1 MSGINPYQHITNPCF
16 GAISLFEPEPLLRDE
31 NGNRWLQTGRME
43 ESFFWICIY
52 GGGSSMLDS
61 ATVKLLSNQLW
72 GGVLERTKSIF
83 PEQTHCYQAPLVS
96 CLALLIVSPDFVHTE
111 EKGKRLEQ
119 ACEEMVEALE
129 ERAGVPLCASVSPLF
144 APGDCV
150 RKACTV
156 ALNFADY
163 ARFVEGKSRI
173 IHEKEYLRLRDVVRE
188 SNPDYR
194 LPNFERPMITAMLNH
209 NFAHAE
215 MVIHRFITS
224 NLLDDLELF
233 AGWRGNMLYWVNL
246 SMALTLT
253 DISEVADK
261 DRRFA
266 LIQERV
272 QTCITRTELEHQFHE
287 LFLILENYLQNKNEF
302 TDYDK
307 KMKRIQEYIDQNF
320 RDPSFGAT
328 TICEAFHISQSHLS
342 RSFRE
347 EMGVNLSSYIQTLRL
362 NEAKL
367 LLAKTEETV
376 EDIALR
382 VGYSSA
388 QVLSRL
394 FKKLDGISPSGYR
407 VLSRSVSMNTF
418 NG

>member
-1 MSGINPYQHITNPCF
+1 MAGINPYQHITNPCF
-16 GAISLFEPEPLLRDE
+16 GAISLFEPEPLLLDE
-31 NGNRWLQTGRME
+31 NGNKWLQTGSME
-43 ESFFWICIY
+43 ESFVWICIY

-61 ATVKLLSNQLW
+61 SAVRLLSDQL
-72 GGVLERTKSIF
+72 GGGILEQTKLSL
-83 PEQTHCYQAPLVS
+83 PVQTHCYQVALVS
-96 CLALLIVSPDFVHTE
+96 CLALLLVSPDFAHTE
-111 EKGKRLEQ
+111 ENEKKLEQ
-119 ACEEMVEALE
+119 ACEEMVGALE
-129 ERAGVPLCASVSPLF
+129 ERIGLPLCASISPLF

-150 RKACTV
+150 RNACTV

-173 IHEKEYLRLRDVVRE
+173 IHEKEYFRLKEDVLAR
-188 SNPDYR
+188 NPDYK
-194 LPNFERPMITAMLNH
+194 LPNFERPMITAILNH

-233 AGWRGNMLYWVNL
+233 AGWRGNMFYLVNL

-253 DISEVADK
+253 DISGVADK

-272 QTCITRTELEHQFHE
+272 QTCRTRTELEHHFHE
-287 LFLILENYLQNKNEF
+287 LFLILENYIQKKSEF
-302 TDYDK
+302 TDYDP
-307 KMKRIQEYIDQNF
+307 KMKRIHEYIDQNF
-320 RDPSFGAT
+320 RDPLFGAA

-347 EMGVNLSSYIQTLRL
+347 QMGVNLSSYIQTLRL

-367 LLAKTEETV
+367 LLAKTDETV
-376 EDIALR
+376 EDIAIH

-394 FKKLDGISPSGYR
+394 FKKLEGISPSGYR
-407 VLSRSVSMNTF
+407 VLSMGVSMNTLT
-418 NG
+418 